1 MPEPL
6 LVRAWTRT
14 RPGLRSAAGWVQ
26 TRDGTTAAIRIAG
39 TTPRD
44 DSGSRLHGP
53 FHVRCA
59 QFRLR
64 PRLRPACVGRLR
76 DRNRGSGAFRS
87 RDASRRELRR
97 RVPAHA
103 RVSRPRGGDRHGEV
117 GPRRAKD
124 FRDPGQ
130 RRHAFVLPSLG
141 EASHGDLGMLTEADM
156 VVALSNSGETDE
168 ILTIL
173 PIIKRLGI
181 PLVTLTGADHSRL
194 ASEADV
200 NIDVSVEQE
209 ACPLGLAPTA
219 STTAALAMGDA
230 LAIALL
236 EARGFSAEDFAR
248 SHPGGRLGRRLL
260 LHIADVMH
268 TGADVP
274 RVLAG
279 ATVSSAL
286 VEMTRSRL
294 GMTAVVD
301 DTDRVLGVFTDG
313 DLRRAIEN
321 DVDMKRTRIDEVMT
335 RTASPSRRRRLR
347 HKPCTSCSNARS
359 IRCRSWMTPCAWS
372 APSTCTTCF
381 ARESCD
387 RAIDDDHGRTAAM
400 DPLRG
405 VAGCR
410 GHERMDALR
419 LLAR

>member
-1 MPEPL
+1 MSVAPTSDSVSDTDLCASGVSVIETEARAL
-6 LVRAWTRT
+6 SSLVTRVDGGFAAACRLMLSCRGRVVVT
-14 RPGLRSAAGWVQ
+14 GMGKSGHVGRKISATLAS
-26 TRDGTTAAIRIAG
+26 AG
-39 TTPRD
+39 TP
-44 DSGSRLHGP
+44 SFFLHP
-53 FHVRCA
+53 
-59 QFRLR
+59 
-64 PRLRPACVGRLR
+64 
-76 DRNRGSGAFRS
+76 
-87 RDASRRELRR
+87 
-97 RVPAHA
+97 
-103 RVSRPRGGDRHGEV
+103 
-117 GPRRAKD
+117 
-124 FRDPGQ
+124 
-130 RRHAFVLPSLG
+130 G
-141 EASHGDLGMLTEADM
+141 EASHGDLGMLTPADM

-181 PLVTLTGADHSRL
+181 PLVTLTGNDHSRL

-236 EARGFSAEDFAR
+236 EARGFSAEDYAR

-268 TGADVP
+268 TGSDVP

-279 ATVSSAL
+279 ETVSSAL

-301 DTDRVLGVFTDG
+301 DDDRVLGVFTDG

-335 RTASPSRRRRLR
+335 RNCVTV
-347 HKPCTSCSNARS
+347 
-359 IRCRSWMTPCAWS
+359 
-372 APSTCTTCF
+372 APETL
-381 ARESCD
+381 AAQAVHLMQQ
-387 RAIDDDHGRTAAM
+387 RAINSLPVVDDAM
-400 DPLRG
+400 RLVGALNMHDLLRAG
-405 VAGCR
+405 V
-410 GHERMDALR
+410 M
-419 LLAR
+419 